1 MPVIV
6 NVVLWLLKFIFGIQN
21 QLSAHMTY
29 FVLLDLLLSF
39 FTVSFGKE
47 EEECAYDYFS
57 KYLAD
62 CEGNNNSSLSMY
74 V

>member
-1 MPVIV
+1 
-6 NVVLWLLKFIFGIQN
+6 
-21 QLSAHMTY
+21 MTY

-47 EEECAYDYFS
+47 EECAYDYFS

-62 CEGNNNSSLSMY
+62 CEGNNNSSVCMY
-74 V
+74 ESVT

>member
-1 MPVIV
+1 
-6 NVVLWLLKFIFGIQN
+6 
-21 QLSAHMTY
+21 MTY

-62 CEGNNNSSLSMY
+62 CEGNNNSSVYMY
-74 V
+74 ESVT